1 MSLLKQSVV
10 LLLVAAVVAGGWWWQ
25 SREAGGAE
33 SRSGGWS
40 RGGSGDGIP
49 VVVESV
55 PLVADTT
62 VVEAVGT
69 GRALRSVT
77 VTPAAAGRV
86 VEVTFEAGD
95 RVAAGAVLV
104 RLDDEDEAAAVE
116 LAEVEVE
123 QARQVL
129 RRYEQAR
136 PTGAVSALEVDSA
149 RTDLRLAELA
159 LRRAE
164 IALADRVVRA
174 PFAGVTGI
182 AEIDVGARVDDAT
195 EITSLDDRSAIL
207 VDFEVPEAHAGLVA
221 PGDTVDL
228 TAWSLGSARLEGTVT
243 AIGSRLDPETR
254 QLGMRARVENSDDR
268 LRPGMSF
275 AIALSVTGERY
286 PAVPEVAVAWDR
298 DGAHV
303 WRVRQSAA
311 DRVTVDIVR
320 RDGAM
325 ILVEGDLAEGELV
338 VAEGVQRMRQGVALA
353 IVNGIGVNETGGQDD
368 PPPAEPPSG

>member
-25 SREAGGAE
+25 SRGAGGAE
-33 SRSGGWS
+33 GGSGGWS
-40 RGGSGDGIP
+40 RGGGGDIP

-77 VTPAAAGRV
+77 VTPAAAGTV
-86 VEVTFEAGD
+86 VDVTFEAGD

-104 RLDDEDEAAAVE
+104 RLDDEDEVAAVE

-182 AEIDVGARVDDAT
+182 AGIDVGARVDDAS

-228 TAWSLGSARLEGTVT
+228 TAWSLGSAALEGTVT

-254 QLGMRARVENSDDR
+254 QLGVRARVENPDDR

-303 WRVRQSAA
+303 WRVRQGAA
-311 DRVTVDIVR
+311 DRVGVSIVR

-353 IVNGIGVNETGGQDD
+353 IVNETGRRDD
-368 PPPAEPPSG
+368 PAPAETPSG